1 LEFHFEDDEYIIH
14 IGAAYGESLDRIE
27 FVTNKK
33 RYFTC
38 GGQGD
43 WYTPLT
49 FDCAPGSH
57 PRVIAFGIGLGSH
70 DAHQIRAHYFDTT
83 GDTPCRDVALELEM

>member
-14 IGAAYGESLDRIE
+14 MGAAYGESLDRIE
-27 FVTNKK
+27 FVTNKE
-33 RYFTC
+33 RHFTC
-38 GGQGD
+38 GGQGGR
-43 WYTPLT
+43 YTPLT

-83 GDTPCRDVALELEM
+83 GETPCRDVALELEM